1 MRVIFYTFLSILG
14 ISLSLIIL
22 MPSLFDI
29 NNYKGKIEN
38 LFLNKTN
45 NTLKIAGEISLSF
58 FSGLRLSVKDISFVS
73 NDGENLFKSEELLL
87 SPKFFPLLKGEL
99 LFDSVKIVKP
109 TIYIT
114 KKIDKKYNW
123 ETALNK
129 NKKEEIKKDL
139 SEDSEN
145 RDNNNDQR
153 RLNPLN
159 INSLSIVNALI
170 LSDIENKKNEFEKIN
185 VRLNYKKNN
194 EYSLEGNIFYKE
206 EKMEFLYDFK
216 YIENNI
222 NIKGFING
230 KGLELNNN
238 TNIDVNSNSGE
249 SEIDIK
255 VNNFS
260 SFVKNNY
267 LRDQSLKL
275 DAKVSFTDK
284 SIKFN
289 YGRLINKKTL
299 VNFKGDLTKKK
310 KINIV
315 RVDLTTDMLDLD
327 KLLLFSNKKKP
338 IEVQDEKNNTK
349 DPDKSKQYHIVDNIF
364 KTLKFYD
371 IKGNFTAKEIVYKNQ
386 NIKKVEAE
394 FSKNNNLNISANLN
408 SNFAEKLTIKSKINK
423 KKFSTFELHAKNLNI
438 KKVNDFMGFTRLSGL
453 LNLSIEGNTNVKD
466 KNSILKQLNGKLKL
480 NTKNMLIKDL
490 NLKKLKSS
498 ILEIKNAEDLLELNK
513 KVFKGN
519 TSIKNQ
525 EMFVEIKN
533 GNLKLPKTDILL
545 DDNKITATG
554 LYELT
559 PNNININLNY
569 NDENNT
575 LLSLFNVNF
584 KGNIKNIETS
594 LDYNQ
599 AKTDQLIGDML
610 DKKMKKV
617 IKDKLDNKFND
628 IIENLLE

>member
-29 NNYKGKIEN
+29 NNYKGKIES
-38 LFLNKTN
+38 LFFNKTN
-45 NTLKIAGEISLSF
+45 NALKIAGEISLSI

-73 NDGENLFKSEELLL
+73 NEGENLFKSEELLL

-114 KKIDKKYNW
+114 KKINKKYNW
-123 ETALNK
+123 ETAFNK
-129 NKKEEIKKDL
+129 NKKEKITQDL
-139 SEDSEN
+139 SGDAEN
-145 RDNNNDQR
+145 KDNNNNER

-159 INSLSIVNALI
+159 INSLSIVDALI
-170 LSDIENKKNEFEKIN
+170 LSNIENKKNEFEKIN
-185 VRLNYKKNN
+185 VRLNYNKNN

-206 EKMEFLYDFK
+206 EKIKFLYDLK
-216 YIENNI
+216 YLDDNI

-230 KGLELNNN
+230 KGLEINNN
-238 TNIDVNSNSGE
+238 TNIDANSFIGE
-249 SEIDIK
+249 SEIDVR

-275 DAKVSFTDK
+275 DAKVSFTNK

-289 YGRLINKKTL
+289 NGRLINKKTL
-299 VNFKGDLTKKK
+299 VNFKGDLIKKN

-315 RVDLTTDMLDLD
+315 RVDLTADILDLD

-338 IEVQDEKNNTK
+338 IEVEDEKNNIK

-371 IKGNFTAKEIVYKNQ
+371 IKGNFTAKEIVYKKH
-386 NIKKVEAE
+386 NIKKVKAE
-394 FSKNNNLNISANLN
+394 FIKKNNLIISANLN
-408 SNFAEKLTIKSKINK
+408 SNFLEELTVKSKINK
-423 KKFSTFELHAKNLNI
+423 KKFSTFVMNAKNLNI
-438 KKVNDFMGFTRLSGL
+438 KKVNDYMGFSRLSGL
-453 LNLSIEGNTNVKD
+453 LTFSIEGNTNVKD
-466 KNSILKQLNGKLKL
+466 KNSIIKQLNGELKL
-480 NTKNMLIKDL
+480 NTKNMSINDL

-498 ILEIKNAEDLLELNK
+498 ILEIKNVEDLLELNK
-513 KVFKGN
+513 KVFNGN
-519 TSIKNQ
+519 TNIKNQ
-525 EMFVEIKN
+525 VMSVQIKN

-545 DDNKITATG
+545 DDSKITATG
-554 LYELT
+554 LYELA
-559 PNNININLNY
+559 PKNININLNY
-569 NDENNT
+569 NDENNK

-610 DKKMKKV
+610 EKKMKKV

>member
-14 ISLSLIIL
+14 ISLSVIIL

-38 LFLNKTN
+38 LVYNKTN
-45 NTLKIAGEISLSF
+45 NTLKISGDISLSF
-58 FSGLRLSVKDISFVS
+58 LSGLRLLVKDISFVS
-73 NDGENLFKSEELLL
+73 SDGENLFNSEELLI

-99 LFDSVKIVKP
+99 LFNSVKIVKP

-114 KKIDKKYNW
+114 KKNDEKYNW
-123 ETALNK
+123 ATAFKK
-129 NKKEEIKKDL
+129 NKKEEIKQDLIKDT
-139 SEDSEN
+139 EN
-145 RDNNNDQR
+145 KDNNNDQEK
-153 RLNPLN
+153 LNPLN
-159 INSLSIVNALI
+159 INSLQIVNALI
-170 LSDIENKKNEFEKIN
+170 LSNIENKKNKLENIN
-185 VRLNYKKNN
+185 VRFNYKDNSQ
-194 EYSLEGNIFYKE
+194 YSLEGNIFYKE
-206 EKMEFLYDFK
+206 ERIKFSYDIR
-216 YIENNI
+216 YLEDNI

-230 KGLELNNN
+230 KGLELNND
-238 TNIDVNSNSGE
+238 TNIDANSINGDSN
-249 SEIDIK
+249 IDVK

-289 YGRLINKKTL
+289 NGRIINKKTL

-310 KINIV
+310 NINIV
-315 RVDLTTDMLDLD
+315 RVDLTTDILDLD
-327 KLLLFSNKKKP
+327 KLLLLSNKKKP
-338 IEVQDEKNNTK
+338 IEVQDEKNNIK
-349 DPDKSKQYHIVDNIF
+349 YPDKSKQYHIVDNIF

-371 IKGNFTAKEIVYKNQ
+371 IKGNFTAKEIIYKNH

-394 FSKNNNLNISANLN
+394 FSKKNNLTISANLN
-408 SNFAEKLTIKSKINK
+408 SNFVENLTVKSKINK
-423 KKFSTFELHAKNLNI
+423 KKSSTFVMNAKNLNI
-438 KKVNDFMGFTRLSGL
+438 KKVNDYMGFTRLSGL
-453 LNLSIEGNTNVKD
+453 LNFSIEGNTNVKD

-480 NTKNMLIKDL
+480 NTKNILINDL

-498 ILEIKNAEDLLELNK
+498 ILDIKNVEDLLELNK
-513 KVFKGN
+513 KIFKGD

-525 EMFVEIKN
+525 EMYVEIKN

-554 LYELT
+554 IYELA

-569 NDENNT
+569 NDEYNK

-584 KGNIKNIETS
+584 KGNIKNIQTS
-594 LDYNQ
+594 LDYNKE
-599 AKTDQLIGDML
+599 KTNQLLEDML
-610 DKKMKKV
+610 EKKMKKV

>member
-14 ISLSLIIL
+14 ISFSLVIL

-29 NNYKGKIEN
+29 NNYKGKVEN
-38 LFLNKTN
+38 LFYNKTN
-45 NTLKIAGEISLSF
+45 NTLKIAGNISLSF
-58 FSGLRLSVKDISFVS
+58 LSGLRLSVKDISFVS
-73 NDGENLFKSEELLL
+73 NDGENLFQSEELLI

-99 LFDSVKIVKP
+99 LFNSVKIVKP

-114 KKIDKKYNW
+114 KKKNEKYNW
-123 ETALNK
+123 EIAFSK
-129 NKKEEIKKDL
+129 NKKGEIKQDSTRDIKNKD
-139 SEDSEN
+139 N
-145 RDNNNDQR
+145 KNNQGK
-153 RLNPLN
+153 LNPLN
-159 INSLSIVNALI
+159 INSLHIVNALI
-170 LSDIENKKNEFEKIN
+170 LTNIENKKNKFEDIN
-185 VRLNYKKNN
+185 IRLNYKNN
-194 EYSLEGNIFYKE
+194 SEYSLEGNISYKE
-206 EKMEFLYDFK
+206 DKIKFSYDIN
-216 YIENNI
+216 YLNENI
-222 NIKGFING
+222 NLRGFING

-238 TNIDVNSNSGE
+238 TNIDANSISGE
-249 SEIDIK
+249 SDIDLKI
-255 VNNFS
+255 NNFS
-260 SFVKNNY
+260 NFVKNNY

-289 YGRLINKKTL
+289 NGKLINKKTL
-299 VNFKGDLTKKK
+299 VNFKGDLIKKN

-315 RVDLTTDMLDLD
+315 RVYLTTDMLDLD
-327 KLLLFSNKKKP
+327 KLLLFSNNKKP
-338 IEVQDEKNNTK
+338 IEVQDEKNNIK

-371 IKGNFTAKEIVYKNQ
+371 IKGNFTAKEIVYKSH

-394 FSKNNNLNISANLN
+394 FSKKNNLNISANLN
-408 SNFAEKLTIKSKINK
+408 SNFVEKLTVKSKINK
-423 KKFSTFELHAKNLNI
+423 KKLSTFVINAKNLNI
-438 KKVNDFMGFTRLSGL
+438 KKVNDYMGFSRLSGA
-453 LNLSIEGNTNVKD
+453 LNFSIEGNTNVKD
-466 KNSILKQLNGKLKL
+466 KNSILKQLNGELKL
-480 NTKNMLIKDL
+480 NTKNILINDL

-498 ILEIKNAEDLLELNK
+498 ILDIKNVEDLLELNK
-513 KVFKGN
+513 NVFKGN

-554 LYELT
+554 LYELA

-569 NDENNT
+569 NNENNK

-584 KGNIKNIETS
+584 KGNIKNIQTS
-594 LDYNQ
+594 LDYNK
-599 AKTDQLIGDML
+599 AKTDQLLGDIL
-610 DKKMKKV
+610 EKKMKKV

>member
-1 MRVIFYTFLSILG
+1 
-14 ISLSLIIL
+14 

-38 LFLNKTN
+38 LVYNKTN
-45 NTLKIAGEISLSF
+45 NTLKISGDISLSF
-58 FSGLRLSVKDISFVS
+58 LSGLRLLVKDISFVS
-73 NDGENLFKSEELLL
+73 SDGENLFNSEELLI

-99 LFDSVKIVKP
+99 LFNSVKIVKP

-114 KKIDKKYNW
+114 KKNDEKYNW
-123 ETALNK
+123 ATAFKK
-129 NKKEEIKKDL
+129 NKKEEIKQDLIKDT
-139 SEDSEN
+139 EN
-145 RDNNNDQR
+145 KDNNNDQEK
-153 RLNPLN
+153 LNPLN
-159 INSLSIVNALI
+159 INSLQIVNALI
-170 LSDIENKKNEFEKIN
+170 LSNIENKKNKLENIN
-185 VRLNYKKNN
+185 VRFNYKDNSQ
-194 EYSLEGNIFYKE
+194 YSLEGNIFYKE
-206 EKMEFLYDFK
+206 ERIKFSYDIR
-216 YIENNI
+216 YLEDNI

-230 KGLELNNN
+230 KGLELNND
-238 TNIDVNSNSGE
+238 TNIDANSINGDSN
-249 SEIDIK
+249 IDVK

-289 YGRLINKKTL
+289 NGRIINKKTL

-310 KINIV
+310 NINIV
-315 RVDLTTDMLDLD
+315 RVDLTTDILDLD
-327 KLLLFSNKKKP
+327 KLLLLSNKKKP
-338 IEVQDEKNNTK
+338 IEVQDEKNNIK
-349 DPDKSKQYHIVDNIF
+349 YPDKSKQYHIVDNIF

-371 IKGNFTAKEIVYKNQ
+371 IKGNFTAKEIIYKNH

-394 FSKNNNLNISANLN
+394 FSKKNNLTISANLN
-408 SNFAEKLTIKSKINK
+408 SNFVENLTVKSKINK
-423 KKFSTFELHAKNLNI
+423 KKSSTFVMNAKNLNI
-438 KKVNDFMGFTRLSGL
+438 KKVNDYMGFTRLSGL
-453 LNLSIEGNTNVKD
+453 LNFSIEGNTNVKD

-480 NTKNMLIKDL
+480 NTKNILINDL

-498 ILEIKNAEDLLELNK
+498 ILDIKNVEDLLELNK
-513 KVFKGN
+513 KIFKGD

-525 EMFVEIKN
+525 EMYVEIKN

-554 LYELT
+554 IYELA

-569 NDENNT
+569 NDEYNK

-584 KGNIKNIETS
+584 KGNIKNIQTS
-594 LDYNQ
+594 LDYNKE
-599 AKTDQLIGDML
+599 KTNQLLEDML
-610 DKKMKKV
+610 EKKMKKV

>member
-1 MRVIFYTFLSILG
+1 
-14 ISLSLIIL
+14 

-29 NNYKGKIEN
+29 NNYKGKIES
-38 LFLNKTN
+38 LFFNKTN
-45 NTLKIAGEISLSF
+45 NTLKIAGEISLSL

-114 KKIDKKYNW
+114 KEIDKKYNW
-123 ETALNK
+123 ETAFNK
-129 NKKEEIKKDL
+129 NKKEIIKQDL

-145 RDNNNDQR
+145 KVNNNDQR

-159 INSLSIVNALI
+159 INSLSIVDALI
-170 LSDIENKKNEFEKIN
+170 LSDIENKKNEFERIN
-185 VRLNYKKNN
+185 VRLNYNKNN

-206 EKMEFLYDFK
+206 EKIKFFYDLK
-216 YIENNI
+216 YLDNNI
-222 NIKGFING
+222 NIKGFINA
-230 KGLELNNN
+230 KGIELNND
-238 TNIDVNSNSGE
+238 TNIDPTSISGE

-255 VNNFS
+255 VNDFS

-289 YGRLINKKTL
+289 SGRLINKKTL
-299 VNFKGDLTKKK
+299 VNFKGDLTKKN

-315 RVDLTTDMLDLD
+315 RVDLTTDMLNLD
-327 KLLLFSNKKKP
+327 NLLLFDNKKKP
-338 IEVQDEKNNTK
+338 IEVQEKKNNIK
-349 DPDKSKQYHIVDNIF
+349 EPDKGKQYHIVDNIF

-371 IKGNFTAKEIVYKNQ
+371 IKGNFTAKEIVYKDH
-386 NIKKVEAE
+386 NIKKVKAE
-394 FSKNNNLNISANLN
+394 FIKKNNLIISANLN
-408 SNFAEKLTIKSKINK
+408 SNFLEELTVKSKINK
-423 KKFSTFELHAKNLNI
+423 KKFSTFVMNAKNLNI
-438 KKVNDFMGFTRLSGL
+438 KKVNDYMGFSRLSGL
-453 LNLSIEGNTNVKD
+453 LNFSIEGNTNVKD
-466 KNSILKQLNGKLKL
+466 KNSIFKQLNGELKL
-480 NTKNMLIKDL
+480 NTKNMLINDL

-498 ILEIKNAEDLLELNK
+498 ILEIKNVEDLIELNN

-525 EMFVEIKN
+525 EIFVEIQN

-545 DDNKITATG
+545 DDDKITATG
-554 LYELT
+554 LYELA
-559 PNNININLNY
+559 PNNINVNLNY
-569 NDENNT
+569 NNKNNK

-584 KGNIKNIETS
+584 KGNVKKIETT

-610 DKKMKKV
+610 EKKMKKV